1 MNDNKL
7 KQKVQR
13 GGALFLVAVM
23 CFTGLV
29 GCGTKKPNKD
39 LNKKP
44 GTTQVEPNKK
54 PTSNKPGKTDIG
66 KKDDKPAGKV
76 DGDKKD
82 SKEDIGKIDEGKKD
96 DKDTDKKDDK
106 GAAGTLDKAPVKN
119 PVKDS
124 GQKEPGT
131 TDTTQKDSGK
141 KDGNGTDKKDTVKKD
156 KTSKKKGN
164 AKAPTINKAP
174 VSGKTG
180 SKGGK

>member
-23 CFTGLV
+23 CLTGLV
-29 GCGTKKPNKD
+29 GCGTKKPDKD

-54 PTSNKPGKTDIG
+54 PTSSKTDKKDTGKT
-66 KKDDKPAGKV
+66 DDKPADKV
-76 DGDKKD
+76 DEDKKD
-82 SKEDIGKIDEGKKD
+82 DKEDIGKIDEG
-96 DKDTDKKDDK
+96 KKDDK

-124 GQKEPGT
+124 GQKGT
-131 TDTTQKDSGK
+131 GTTQKDSGK
-141 KDGNGTDKKDTVKKD
+141 KDSNSTDKKSTAKKD
-156 KTSKKKGN
+156 KTAKKKGN
-164 AKAPTINKAP
+164 VKAPTIKKGP
-174 VSGKTG
+174 STGKTG